1 MARLLLIVCFCTI
14 SILSLSAQQ
23 KNTVGDNIPLVFYIG
38 EDENNYEKLVQKYNT
53 MLFAVCNNNMELAF
67 DNWTVLLKDLEDFSN
82 KSNIDLKGVKL
93 WLNVFWDKDGTI
105 DHMVFYPKPNSR
117 NLNYDN
123 VKALLTNFAKT
134 YQSPLKHT
142 TRFSHYGSATFPVF
156 SRSMI
161 GPEK

>member
-14 SILSLSAQQ
+14 SLLSLSAQQ

-82 KSNIDLKGVKL
+82 KSNIG
-93 WLNVFWDKDGTI
+93 
-105 DHMVFYPKPNSR
+105 
-117 NLNYDN
+117 
-123 VKALLTNFAKT
+123 LLE
-134 YQSPLKHT
+134 
-142 TRFSHYGSATFPVF
+142 
-156 SRSMI
+156 MI
-161 GPEK
+161 GMIFYLKNSKE